1 MRPNKF
7 PPRSL
12 LLIKLREVKRE
23 GRKKGKEERERL
35 FAFIRT
41 VLDRGREAKGKET
54 DGRASIRVESS
65 GDIRFPTRPKLVK
78 IHKSLAR
85 STTNVVA
92 TPVGRRLANRARGF
106 ALFPPTGTNVCEA
119 GSVPF
124 DQHQLLRKNNTAN
137 SKNLGNLRSI
147 SIRRV
152 IFEQS
157 FPPSFFHSSPLRGL
171 IRIFRPIYVY
181 RSSKMI
187 VRTSTPARYSI
198 REFSVVK
205 HRVGRVYGEKACH
218 CSW

>member
-41 VLDRGREAKGKET
+41 ESWTEGGKQRAKRQMVAP
-54 DGRASIRVESS
+54 RAESS

-157 FPPSFFHSSPLRGL
+157 FPPSFFHSFPLRGL